1 MTVTLPGTITVS
13 DLAAALGR
21 GLEEVVAVLRARGEP
36 AAPEDVVS
44 GDVAVEVAKTLG
56 VVASVEPR
64 DLALGY
70 LYARETHGSLEMPD
84 GRAGTIVEGV
94 LSDLDG
100 LDERIEQASQHW
112 SVARMPVVDRNVL
125 RIALYEL
132 ESRPEIPT
140 KVVLAEA
147 VRLASTFSTERSASF
162 VNGVLSSLARDARS

>member
-13 DLAAALGR
+13 DLATVLGADI
-21 GLEEVVAVLRARGEP
+21 EEVAEVLRAGGEP
-36 AAPEDVVS
+36 SAADDVVS
-44 GDVAVEVAKTLG
+44 GEVAVTVASALG

-70 LYARETHGSLEMPD
+70 LYARDTHGSPD
-84 GRAGTIVEGV
+84 LPEGRAGILVQGV

-100 LDERIEQASQHW
+100 LDERIEQASEHW
-112 SVARMPVVDRNVL
+112 SVARMPVIDRNVL
-125 RIALYEL
+125 RIALFEL
-132 ESRPEIPT
+132 ETQPEVPT